1 MMRKNTLQE
10 QLNIFKDNVL
20 KMEYIHEELWHL
32 SLVLKGKG
40 LEKLKFAI
48 DQGFLRTAI
57 FSSKVCE
64 FSMCF
69 RDQKQY
75 CKFLVYD
82 CFFAFFF
89 GLELFGYAM

>member
-40 LEKLKFAI
+40 LEKLKFAK
-48 DQGFLRTAI
+48 DQGFFTDRN
-57 FSSKVCE
+57 
-64 FSMCF
+64 
-69 RDQKQY
+69 
-75 CKFLVYD
+75 
-82 CFFAFFF
+82 FFF
-89 GLELFGYAM
+89 